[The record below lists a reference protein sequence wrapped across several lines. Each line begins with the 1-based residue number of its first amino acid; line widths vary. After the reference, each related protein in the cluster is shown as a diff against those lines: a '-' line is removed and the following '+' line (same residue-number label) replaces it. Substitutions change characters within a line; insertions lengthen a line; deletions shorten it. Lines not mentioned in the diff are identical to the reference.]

1 MVEFKICSNPSCC
14 EYTNNFLE
22 GNSECI
28 KCMTYEPKIRKETKK
43 YPKLNKQVF
52 SEKFHD
58 HQARAKEKIER
69 EREKRR
75 KQRLDKIFF

>member
-1 MVEFKICSNPSCC
+1 MSELKICSNPACC
-14 EYTNNFLE
+14 EFTSNFLE

-28 KCMTYEPKIRKETKK
+28 KCMSYEPKVRKEKKK

-52 SEKFHD
+52 NEKFND
-58 HQARAKEKIER
+58 HRARAKEKIER

-75 KQRLDKIFF
+75 KQRLSKVFF

>member
-1 MVEFKICSNPSCC
+1 
-14 EYTNNFLE
+14 
-22 GNSECI
+22 
-28 KCMTYEPKIRKETKK
+28 MTYEPKIRKEKKK